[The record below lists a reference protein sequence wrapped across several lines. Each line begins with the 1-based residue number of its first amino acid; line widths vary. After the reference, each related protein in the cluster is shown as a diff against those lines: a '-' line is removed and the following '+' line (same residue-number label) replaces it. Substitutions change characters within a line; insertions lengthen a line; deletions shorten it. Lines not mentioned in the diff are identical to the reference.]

1 MTPARLAKY
10 KATLASRQLDLTIIT
25 DQVNK
30 AQNIAALVRTCDAV
44 CDAVGIHNAHVVTA
58 KGKGKGKAGAHKGT
72 ALGSQQWVNVV
83 AHEHIDSAL
92 NTARQKGMQIVSAHF
107 SDQAVDYR
115 TLDYTQPTALIFGAE
130 MHGVSPTAV
139 KASDHQVV
147 IPILGMVQ
155 SFNVSAAAAIILLE
169 VQRQRELNGHYEIP
183 QLVGKEYD
191 QTLFRW
197 SHPKVA
203 DFCHRLKIDY
213 PAMDTDGSIIN
224 LNQWHASALQDQSLR
239 VLRPK

>member
-44 CDAVGIHNAHVVTA
+44 GIHNAHVVA
-58 KGKGKGKAGAHKGT
+58 AKGKAGAHKGT

-92 NTARQKGMQIVSAHF
+92 NTARKKGMQIVSAHF

-115 TLDYTQPTALIFGAE
+115 TLDYTQPTALILGAE
-130 MHGVSPTAV
+130 MHGVSPAAV

-147 IPILGMVQ
+147 IPMLGMVQ

-191 QTLFRW
+191 QTL
-197 SHPKVA
+197 
-203 DFCHRLKIDY
+203 
-213 PAMDTDGSIIN
+213 
-224 LNQWHASALQDQSLR
+224 SLIHI
-239 VLRPK
+239 

>member
-30 AQNIAALVRTCDAV
+30 AQNVAALVRT
-44 CDAVGIHNAHVVTA
+44 CDAVGIHNAHVVKA
-58 KGKGKGKAGAHKGT
+58 EGKAGAHKGT

-92 NTARQKGMQIVSAHF
+92 NTSRQKGMQLVSAHF

-115 TLDYTQPTALIFGAE
+115 TLDYTQPTALILGAE

-147 IPILGMVQ
+147 IPMLGMVQ

-203 DFCHRLKIDY
+203 NFCHRLKIDY

-239 VLRPK
+239 VLLPK

>member
-44 CDAVGIHNAHVVTA
+44 GIHNAHVVAA
-58 KGKGKGKAGAHKGT
+58 KGKAWAHKDT